1 MATKVL
7 ELHRLVVTYGA
18 IQAVKGIDLFISQ
31 GELVSLIGSNGAGK
45 STTLNAI
52 GGILGVQ
59 SGDIL
64 IHQQRSSGKSDELV
78 QLGVALVPEGRGIF
92 TRMTV
97 LENLLMGAYTRT
109 DEQIEDDIEKMFSY
123 FPRLKERSAQ
133 LGGTLSGGEQ
143 QMLAISR
150 ALMSRPSLLLLDE
163 PTMGLSPLM
172 VQTIFEVIR
181 RVSKE
186 GMTILL
192 VEQNAN
198 IALKMSDRA
207 YVMESGEITMT
218 GRGEDL
224 ARDPRISAAYLGA

>member
-1 MATKVL
+1 
-7 ELHRLVVTYGA
+7 
-18 IQAVKGIDLFISQ
+18 
-31 GELVSLIGSNGAGK
+31 
-45 STTLNAI
+45 
-52 GGILGVQ
+52 
-59 SGDIL
+59 
-64 IHQQRSSGKSDELV
+64 
-78 QLGVALVPEGRGIF
+78 
-92 TRMTV
+92 
-97 LENLLMGAYTRT
+97 
-109 DEQIEDDIEKMFSY
+109 
-123 FPRLKERSAQ
+123 
-133 LGGTLSGGEQ
+133 
-143 QMLAISR
+143 
-150 ALMSRPSLLLLDE
+150 MSRPSLLLLDE

-224 ARDPRISAAYLGA
+224 ARYPRISAAYLGA

>member
-109 DEQIEDDIEKMFSY
+109 DEQIEEDIEKMFSY

>member
-52 GGILGVQ
+52 GGVLGVQ

-109 DEQIEDDIEKMFSY
+109 DEKIEEDIEKMFSY

-172 VQTIFEVIR
+172 VQTIFEVIG

-224 ARDPRISAAYLGA
+224 ARDQRISAAYLGA